1 MHCIASR
8 FPTTLNYIA
17 ESNFYGSRSLV
28 SLTSLAQQPP
38 LAEPDIFG
46 ESAATESATLYVPD
60 ASLDAYKSAD
70 VWKDFFSIKGV
81 SSTGISTTTSTDSVR
96 DIYSL
101 TGRKLS
107 KPTKGV
113 NIVRMSS
120 GRNVVMIKK

>member
-81 SSTGISTTTSTDSVR
+81 CQQLDTQLSRSFHNCCHTCSIVVVTTV
-96 DIYSL
+96 
-101 TGRKLS
+101 
-107 KPTKGV
+107 P
-113 NIVRMSS
+113 
-120 GRNVVMIKK
+120 